1 GEKAQ
6 EVRGEAETLFAE
18 SQPPFEPC
26 RRPQGYQH
34 HDTDVDQRVPNQ
46 TAKPAMTRP
55 LVTRFA
61 PSPTGAQHV
70 GNARTYLIT
79 WLLARK
85 AGGRIVLR
93 LEDIDSPR
101 I

>member
-1 GEKAQ
+1 
-6 EVRGEAETLFAE
+6 
-18 SQPPFEPC
+18 
-26 RRPQGYQH
+26 
-34 HDTDVDQRVPNQ
+34 
-46 TAKPAMTRP
+46 MTRP

-85 AGGRIVLR
+85 AAGRIVL
-93 LEDIDSPR
+93 LASDFSLCTGESAHG
-101 I
+101 